1 MRFAEPLV
9 AECFAVPSPPFR
21 CESFGLRG
29 RAPARCHGRECL
41 LMTTRAIRRH
51 QREAIHLCYY
61 RPMLERWRIT
71 PQGISR
77 GAQPSSDT
85 FANEDRMLQRMC
97 LRLSQSTRLQ
107 AIRETVPAEPS
118 CSMAVIYST
127 DVRNS
132 GTRDDSRVPEQITVR
147 RQP

>member
-1 MRFAEPLV
+1 
-9 AECFAVPSPPFR
+9 
-21 CESFGLRG
+21 
-29 RAPARCHGRECL
+29 
-41 LMTTRAIRRH
+41 
-51 QREAIHLCYY
+51 
-61 RPMLERWRIT
+61 
-71 PQGISR
+71 
-77 GAQPSSDT
+77 
-85 FANEDRMLQRMC
+85 MLQRMC